1 MAQCSALF
9 EEQLKGLTSYQLN
22 FIRAV
27 CNGVHSDFGSKA
39 ILESYNLGSKSN
51 VSRIMNALRDR
62 ELIDI
67 GKDGVFIEDPVF
79 RIWFMKASA

>member
-1 MAQCSALF
+1 MVSTL
-9 EEQLKGLTSYQLN
+9 
-22 FIRAV
+22 
-27 CNGVHSDFGSKA
+27 GSKA
-39 ILESYNLGSKSN
+39 VLESYNLGSKSN

-79 RIWFMKASA
+79 RMWFMRASA